1 MTNKQVQAFLRD
13 FRGRNPLYRHV
24 ASEIVRDSEN
34 CYGKNLHARLT
45 SRLDD
50 ISRGLSSGVVSSMIH
65 CTDTVRFFKR
75 YQKHIAALLVELQQ
89 DTGEPWVNLINGFDM
104 DDLFV
109 RDVHN
114 QNLLAWAAYE
124 MVASRIREELTI

>member
-1 MTNKQVQAFLRD
+1 MTNKQVQAVLRD

-24 ASEIVRDSEN
+24 VNEIVRDSKD
-34 CYGKNLHARLT
+34 CYGNNLHARLAA
-45 SRLDD
+45 RLND
-50 ISRGLSSGVVSSMIH
+50 ISHGLSSGVVSSMIH

-89 DTGEPWVNLINGFDM
+89 DTGESWVNLVNGFYM

-124 MVASRIREELTI
+124 MVASRIREELYI

>member
-1 MTNKQVQAFLRD
+1 MTNKQVQAILRD
-13 FRGRNPLYRHV
+13 FRGRNPLYRRV
-24 ASEIVRDSEN
+24 VNDIVRDSRD
-34 CYGKNLHARLT
+34 CCGSNLHERIT
-45 SRLDD
+45 SRLNE
-50 ISRGLSSGVVSSMIH
+50 ISHGLSRGVVSSMIY

-75 YQKHIAALLVELQQ
+75 YRKYIGEMLMELQQ
-89 DTGEPWVNLINGFDM
+89 DAGKSWVNLINGFDM